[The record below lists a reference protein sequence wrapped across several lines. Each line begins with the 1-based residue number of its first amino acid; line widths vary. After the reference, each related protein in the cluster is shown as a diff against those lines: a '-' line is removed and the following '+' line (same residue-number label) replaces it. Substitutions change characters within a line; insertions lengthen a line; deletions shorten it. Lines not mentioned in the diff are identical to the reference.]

1 MTPLAMRLRSPG
13 LPADLA
19 TGDARLDAHLIALD
33 AALAGFPAVRRQT
46 LLEARDFLLEARDR
60 ARDAGRDD
68 ATAAQEA
75 IALLGPIEEIAR
87 EQRASR
93 MALFRSTVL
102 STGLGGAGVMLL
114 LSLLRTGWAQ
124 ADWLALAGTFAFH
137 AGFFGITLGYFLTYV
152 VKRAEPAAQDAPA
165 PGSFLVQFAPTS
177 IAVSW
182 GLAAVFGLACLLV
195 AAGLAGVGPFVSM
208 PTAMAVALLL
218 ISLRLTLGALRAA
231 RFRARVDAD
240 TLRIDGLFGPVV
252 IARAAITGSNRATM
266 PMQLL
271 VPAAGLSHQIDWR
284 DDSNRA
290 RRTWVSIAPDLVH
303 GDRLIAWLEAAA
315 RARALSPAGAP
326 SRP

>member
-93 MALFRSTVL
+93 TALFRSTVL
-102 STGLGGAGVMLL
+102 STGLGGAGAMLL
-114 LSLLRTGWAQ
+114 LSLLHTGWAQ
-124 ADWLALAGTFAFH
+124 ADWIALAGTFAFH

-177 IAVSW
+177 IALSW

-195 AAGLAGVGPFVSM
+195 AAGLAGVGPVVSM

-271 VPAAGLSHQIDWR
+271 IPAAGLSHQIDWR